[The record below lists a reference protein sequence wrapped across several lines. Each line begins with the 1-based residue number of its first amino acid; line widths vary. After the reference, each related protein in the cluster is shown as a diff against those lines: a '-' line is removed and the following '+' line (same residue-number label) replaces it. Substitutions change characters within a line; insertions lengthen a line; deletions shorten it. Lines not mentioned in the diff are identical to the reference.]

1 VLTITF
7 QREHEFD
14 PCSQLRTSPR
24 FTLRIRVP
32 ILDRVKS
39 HIQGAAVQL
48 QTVRTQYLRSLHT
61 TRTLSRHT
69 IRAYAGDTKALVEY
83 IGPDTHPVN
92 ISNSDILSFFEL
104 QRSAGLSEAS
114 LRRRLAGV
122 RSFCRWI
129 HAQDLSCGDPV
140 VGLGFRFRRPRR
152 LPRAVPRE
160 DLRKLVDSLSRS
172 ATYTGED
179 SSDSGISRINESTT
193 LLGVLLILGTG
204 LRVAE
209 LVGLRCDDIDLS
221 EQSLRVMGK
230 GSRERTVFIADQWTI
245 DLLASYV
252 DVRATRRVR
261 HPHLLINRN
270 DEPLSTEAFRRRLA
284 TQSIAAGLRQRVTP
298 HMLRHSAATE
308 LIDSGANIRFVQRLL
323 GHASLLTTE
332 IYTHVS
338 DQSLRQTL
346 IRANVL
352 EQFRSD
358 N

>member
-1 VLTITF
+1 M
-7 QREHEFD
+7 
-14 PCSQLRTSPR
+14 
-24 FTLRIRVP
+24 
-32 ILDRVKS
+32 
-39 HIQGAAVQL
+39 QL
-48 QTVRTQYLRSLHT
+48 QKVRTQYLRSLHT
-61 TRTLSRHT
+61 TRTLSSHT

-83 IGPDTHPVN
+83 IGPKADPAE
-92 ISNSDILSFFEL
+92 ISKSDILNFFEL
-104 QRSAGLSEAS
+104 QRAAGLSEAS

-122 RSFCRWI
+122 RSFCRWL

-140 VGLGFRFRRPRR
+140 EGLGFRFRRPRR

-160 DLRKLVDSLSRS
+160 DLRRLVNSLSRS
-172 ATYTGED
+172 ATYIGKD
-179 SSDSGISRINESTT
+179 SLDSGISSVNESTT

-221 EQSLRVMGK
+221 EQSIRVMGK
-230 GSRERTVFIADQWTI
+230 GSRERTVFIADKWTVA
-245 DLLASYV
+245 LLTNYV
-252 DVRATRRVR
+252 VARAERRVR
-261 HPHLLINRN
+261 HSYLLINRN
-270 DEPLSTEAFRRRLA
+270 NGPLSTEAFRRRLA
-284 TQSIAAGLRQRVTP
+284 SQSLAAGLRQRITP
-298 HMLRHSAATE
+298 HMLRHSAATQ
-308 LIDSGANIRFVQRLL
+308 LIDSGADIRFVQRLL